1 MEQKSLLL
9 RSKTTQLQQAE
20 NSMGNALTQKILITL
35 GFIFAYRVLAYIP
48 VPGVDTSVIAS
59 YFTDANNALG
69 LANMFSGNAIERLS
83 IISLGIMPYITA
95 SIVMELL
102 AATFPTLGQMKKER
116 DGMQKYMQIIRY
128 FTIFITVVQAIGVSM
143 GLQSLTGS
151 SGQSA
156 VMIDPTTFVII
167 ATFSM
172 LTGTMLLMWIG
183 EQITQKGIGNGISL
197 IIFAGIVSGLPSAI
211 SNTVQAV
218 NAGEMSFLTILAI
231 LGVMLITILAIIYV
245 ELGERRVPISYSRKT
260 IMQNQ
265 NKRVMNYIPVKVNL
279 SGVIP
284 PIFAS
289 AILMFPLTMLQSSQ
303 NDILVKIAD
312 ILAPGGV
319 VFNVVTFLLVVF
331 FAFFYASIAFNAKD
345 ISDNLKKQGGFIP
358 GVRPGEHTKEFLNDV
373 ASKLTV
379 TGATYL
385 AIIST
390 VPFVF
395 INGMGASFYFG
406 GTAVLIIVQVALDT
420 MRKVEA
426 QRTMNQYNTLGNVGL

>member
-1 MEQKSLLL
+1 
-9 RSKTTQLQQAE
+9 
-20 NSMGNALTQKILITL
+20 MGNALTQKILITL

-48 VPGVDTSVIAS
+48 VPGVDLGVIKE
-59 YFTDANNALG
+59 FFDTNANNALG
-69 LANMFSGNAIERLS
+69 LANMFSGDAISRLS

-128 FTIFITVVQAIGVSM
+128 FTILITVVQAIGVSM
-143 GLQSLTGS
+143 GLQSLTGKA
-151 SGQSA
+151 GQSA
-156 VMIDPTTFVII
+156 VMIDPTMFTVI

-197 IIFAGIVSGLPSAI
+197 IIFAGIVSGIPSAI

-218 NAGEMSFLTILAI
+218 NAGEMNFLVIVAILAI
-231 LGVMLITILAIIYV
+231 MLITILTIIYV

-260 IMQNQ
+260 MMQNQ
-265 NKRVMNYIPVKVNL
+265 NKRVMNYIPIKVNL

-289 AILMFPLTMLQSSQ
+289 AILMFPLTMLQSSKSPM
-303 NDILVKIAD
+303 LVQIAD
-312 ILAPGGV
+312 VLAPGGL
-319 VFNVVTFLLVVF
+319 VFNIITFLLVVF
-331 FAFFYASIAFNAKD
+331 FAFFYASITFNAKD
-345 ISDNLKKQGGFIP
+345 ISDNLKRQGGFIP
-358 GVRPGEHTKEFLNDV
+358 GVRPGEHTREFLNEV
-373 ASKLTV
+373 ASRLTT
-379 TGATYL
+379 TGSIYL

-395 INGMGASFYFG
+395 INSMGASFYFG